1 MEEQFCKEC
10 DKEYSFPES
19 RFCSDNCSEQFYMKE
34 AIEQNFL
41 SLSIIDGYTVY
52 FTSDDDWE
60 IIYENNGTYKYI
72 TDLHDYC
79 LNKRW

>member
-1 MEEQFCKEC
+1 
-10 DKEYSFPES
+10 
-19 RFCSDNCSEQFYMKE
+19 MKE
-34 AIEQNFL
+34 AIENDFL

-52 FTSDDDWE
+52 FTGNDEWE
-60 IIYENNGTYKYI
+60 IIYEDNGTYKYI